1 MTGVLAEPHNGRM
14 GRKKLEG
21 AKVFTVRLTPEDR
34 AAAEAVQKAFGL
46 PDVGSALRFAVRE
59 LVRRDRL
66 KIDLPASQAEA
77 EGE

>member
-1 MTGVLAEPHNGRM
+1 MTGVLTEAHNGRM

-59 LVRRDRL
+59 LVRRDKL
-66 KIDLPASQAEA
+66 KMDTQTERG
-77 EGE
+77 GE